1 MYTHEAII
9 TILNRGYS
17 DVAMDAA
24 RANGARGGT
33 IINARGAGGKQVE
46 KVLGLTIA
54 QEKEIIIILCSKE
67 ERNPIMSAI
76 VKAVGLNTLG
86 KGICF
91 SLPVDEVLGITLG
104 IKNKIDEPQE
114 KTEEQ
119 IDVPKADESKTEEKP
134 AAEPKIEEKI
144 EQEEKKESNE

>member
-17 DVAMDAA
+17 DVAMEAA

-54 QEKEIIIILCSKE
+54 QEKEIIIILCTKE
-67 ERNPIMSAI
+67 QRNPIMSAI

-86 KGICF
+86 KGISF

-104 IKNKIDEPQE
+104 IKNQIEEPKEE
-114 KTEEQ
+114 KEEEL
-119 IDVPKADESKTEEKP
+119 PKEEVKTEEKIVE
-134 AAEPKIEEKI
+134 EPQKPEDNSEK
-144 EQEEKKESNE
+144 EEKKETNE